1 MFVLRFTDSGLA
13 DVKALPKNVRN
24 ALKKELLTKVSAN
37 PENCSEALHGPLAE
51 FRSFHFGASG
61 SKSRNVREGR
71 MLRRDIARILTV
83 IGEGRHA

>member
-1 MFVLRFTDSGLA
+1 MKT
-13 DVKALPKNVRN
+13 
-24 ALKKELLTKVSAN
+24 KELKELKNKSREELLKELTSKR
-37 PENCSEALHGPLAE
+37 EAL
-51 FRSFHFGASG
+51 RSFHFGASG